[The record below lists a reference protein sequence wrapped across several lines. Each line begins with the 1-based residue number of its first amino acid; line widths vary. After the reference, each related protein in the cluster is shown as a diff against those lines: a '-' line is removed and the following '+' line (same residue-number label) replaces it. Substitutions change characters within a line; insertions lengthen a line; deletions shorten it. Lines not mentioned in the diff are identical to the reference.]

1 MRAEAQLLPSCFKCL
16 LRSGLC
22 SSYMAVLVWL
32 CCAGTTVSLA
42 LSLYMLQRYVLF
54 YEGKVRWYRIN
65 ETFHQ
70 PVRQP
75 PLSRGK
81 PQQWWP

>member
-1 MRAEAQLLPSCFKCL
+1 MPPPIWLW
-16 LRSGLC
+16 
-22 SSYMAVLVWL
+22 LVWL

-70 PVRQP
+70 PVSTVSKSSSSSHTWQTAGVGGHSTDDAGP
-75 PLSRGK
+75 T
-81 PQQWWP
+81 